1 MTSPEEVLD
10 FFSQLELI
18 PQFLDPQVIRFIQET
33 KPKVIEKVRSNQRG
47 LERALWEKRFD
58 PLTGAYTKPI
68 FFEEFAKLA
77 NQYGRTKQK
86 FSLLIFDI
94 DKFKSFNDKFGHSV
108 GDQIL
113 QRMAKT
119 VMRNIRKTDLFI
131 RYGGEEFI
139 LLLPNTDKDH
149 ALLTAEKIRAFLP
162 VENPQPINPTTN
174 MAMTASIGVST
185 FPDDCKENPSPQ
197 ELFNKADKALYTAKQ
212 TGRNKVVGA

>member
-1 MTSPEEVLD
+1 
-10 FFSQLELI
+10 
-18 PQFLDPQVIRFIQET
+18 
-33 KPKVIEKVRSNQRG
+33 
-47 LERALWEKRFD
+47 
-58 PLTGAYTKPI
+58 
-68 FFEEFAKLA
+68 
-77 NQYGRTKQK
+77 
-86 FSLLIFDI
+86 
-94 DKFKSFNDKFGHSV
+94 
-108 GDQIL
+108 
-113 QRMAKT
+113 MAKT